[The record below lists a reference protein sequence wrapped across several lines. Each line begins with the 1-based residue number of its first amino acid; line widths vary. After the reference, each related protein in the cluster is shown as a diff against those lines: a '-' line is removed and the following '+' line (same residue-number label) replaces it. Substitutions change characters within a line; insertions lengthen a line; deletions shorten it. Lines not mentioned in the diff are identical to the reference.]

1 MRADAVWTNMS
12 GNIRFPDLPITMDD
26 LKAEIVCFDETIT
39 EALDGSRTA
48 FAAKRSQRE
57 VVTKKLRILGH
68 YVEENCDNDP
78 ATFLTSGFELAS
90 TTRVP
95 SQPLPPTVVRKIT
108 QGKSGTLWI
117 KMQAV
122 PKARKYELRHGEKGT
137 DVDGRKID
145 IFERKISCCDQRS
158 DAWKNLRVS
167 SPGLR
172 NSRLYPVEQHYEPD
186 VHLSQSPGDD
196 DSGGPAG
203 HGSHFGHGFRA

>member
-1 MRADAVWTNMS
+1 VRADAVWTNMS

-137 DVDGRKID
+137 DVGGRKIEIYSSARSLVAIND
-145 IFERKISCCDQRS
+145 LMPGKIYEFQVRAYGTLGYTPWS
-158 DAWKNLRVS
+158 NTM
-167 SPGLR
+167 
-172 NSRLYPVEQHYEPD
+172 SRMCT
-186 VHLSQSPGDD
+186 
-196 DSGGPAG
+196 
-203 HGSHFGHGFRA
+203 